1 MTMKRNSILLVWLAI
16 IFVFCG
22 KKMITAN
29 ETTVQMSQKE
39 LFDNAM
45 SLREEGKKDA
55 AMDMLKKI
63 MDTCSNDELK
73 YTDAMIE
80 QCVIMRDMN
89 NYDWKMKAVEA
100 QRKVKILLRTNYTN
114 PEYWLVYAKFAALVD
129 EENHLTGAFKKAF
142 FYKPNFIEGYILKG
156 DLYSYFAKNTS
167 PSSTAANS
175 AVTKKDNAMRT
186 RNKENSL
193 RYIRGVKAKDAYYVA
208 LNSMSLDNKKKSYV
222 FYKKGELEHIILSN
236 KAEAIRNWKKAAEF
250 DPDGIY
256 GKISKERLEIHE

>member
-1 MTMKRNSILLVWLAI
+1 MSIKKIYILSAWLIAI
-16 IFVFCG
+16 NVFYG
-22 KKMITAN
+22 VRISDAE
-29 ETTVQMSQKE
+29 ETSIQTSRDE
-39 LFDNAM
+39 LFENAL
-45 SLREEGKKDA
+45 SLKEEGKKDA

-142 FYKPNFIEGYILKG
+142 FYKPIFIEGYILKG

-236 KAEAIRNWKKAAEF
+236 KAEAIRNWKKAVEF